1 MLKLVIDPM
10 DSLKSM
16 QLKATL
22 TKMSSDPFAPP
33 MLQLL
38 CKLDGIW
45 QHIHYMQLTEVSWI
59 SWYGSQKPDVCIELA
74 GCVLAHTT

>member
-33 MLQLL
+33 MLQLFL
-38 CKLDGIW
+38 QVRWYLAAYPLHAADRSFMDLLVW
-45 QHIHYMQLTEVSWI
+45 QPKT
-59 SWYGSQKPDVCIELA
+59 
-74 GCVLAHTT
+74 